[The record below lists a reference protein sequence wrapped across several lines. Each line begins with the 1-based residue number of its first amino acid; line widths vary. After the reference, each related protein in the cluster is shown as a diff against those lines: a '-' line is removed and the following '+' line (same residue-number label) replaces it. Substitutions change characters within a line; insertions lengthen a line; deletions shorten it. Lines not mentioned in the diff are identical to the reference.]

1 MPQPVRFYRTDV
13 PGTSVRLAFS
23 SGGAYVSLVVTAV
36 ELAKRVRVKP
46 KEFRDWLR
54 AEAAAGHELLA
65 GHQPYERWRFSEA
78 DADRLEAEF
87 RGGRR

>member
-1 MPQPVRFYRTDV
+1 M
-13 PGTSVRLAFS
+13 FS
-23 SGGAYVSLVVTAV
+23 SPAAYVSLVVTAV
-36 ELAKRVRVKP
+36 ERAKRVRVKP

-65 GHQPYERWRFSEA
+65 AHRPYERWVFTGE

-87 RGGRR
+87 RGRRR